1 MMLVTDDNDDD
12 DDAYIYGNIII
23 WNMWHRFFPF
33 GLLFTLMSR
42 AQSCSPHTDRS
53 LTSLAPISHFGH
65 HFRPTSWMWWA
76 MIMK

>member
-1 MMLVTDDNDDD
+1 MMLVTDDIDDDD

-23 WNMWHRFFPF
+23 WNMWHRFLPF

-53 LTSLAPISHFGH
+53 PHLPNFLILVTISGQLLGCGG
-65 HFRPTSWMWWA
+65 P
-76 MIMK
+76 